1 MEENVNVNLN
11 PNDTSAQDALW
22 DYVDRAARLEFIINA
37 TILRQL
43 IEEAYGILD

>member
-1 MEENVNVNLN
+1 MEENVNANLN
-11 PNDTSAQDALW
+11 SDDTSAQDALW

-43 IEEAYGILD
+43 IEEAYGTLN